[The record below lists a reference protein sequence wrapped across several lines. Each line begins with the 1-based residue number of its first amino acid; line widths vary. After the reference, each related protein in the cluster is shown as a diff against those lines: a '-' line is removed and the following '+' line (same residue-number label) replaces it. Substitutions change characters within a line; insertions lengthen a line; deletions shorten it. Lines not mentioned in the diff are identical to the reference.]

1 MINTVPIIYNGGS
14 YGTYLEWCLTS
25 LCSDQP
31 IFDPFLST
39 GSSHGFRGKGH
50 QLTNFQGWQ
59 KYLSTG
65 TPHQLVRLHPKISK
79 TESISN
85 NLNEILNSV
94 NDIIYL
100 YPDKD
105 SVLLIVNNY
114 FTKIWDDWWNHQF
127 FTEIDASTIYS
138 NWAVST
144 DVPITKIP
152 IWIKREFM
160 SFYLMPAWHDQ
171 VEWYHLDS
179 WSHPRSHNI
188 LVKDL
193 LYDFE
198 SVIDRLQ
205 QTLNFDFVR
214 PVSDLLPYHEK
225 NLQLQKFKNQDKLC
239 KNIVDSI
246 VNGFEFDWSDQLVPL
261 ASESW
266 IQWQLRNL
274 GYEIQCRELDI
285 FPTNSVHLKE
295 LLYSV

>member
-31 IFDPFLST
+31 ICDPFTST
-39 GSSHGFRGKGH
+39 GSSHEFFG
-50 QLTNFQGWQ
+50 NFVSGIQNWQ
-59 KYLSTG
+59 QYLSTG
-65 TPHQLVRLHPKISK
+65 TPHQLVRLHPKICK
-79 TESISN
+79 TESITE

-94 NDIIYL
+94 NGIIYL

-105 SVLLIVNNY
+105 SVLLTVNNY
-114 FTKIWDDWWNHQF
+114 FTKIWDNWWNHYF
-127 FTEIDASTIYS
+127 FTEIDALTIYS
-138 NWAVST
+138 NWPVST
-144 DVPITKIP
+144 NVPIAQIP
-152 IWIKREFM
+152 TWIRREFL

-179 WSHPRSHNI
+179 WNHPRSHNI

-198 SVIDRLQ
+198 SVINQLQ
-205 QTLNFDFVR
+205 QILNFNFVR
-214 PVSDLLPYHEK
+214 PVSDLLPYHKK

-246 VNGFEFDWSDQLVPL
+246 VNNFEFDWSNQLVPL

-274 GYEIQCRELDI
+274 GYEIQCHELDK

-295 LLYSV
+295 LLYTV

>member
-1 MINTVPIIYNGGS
+1 MTSIIPIIYNGGS

-31 IFDPFLST
+31 IIDPFTGIGNSHRFEGNHLS
-39 GSSHGFRGKGH
+39 
-50 QLTNFQGWQ
+50 NMQGWR
-59 KYLSTG
+59 KYLSG
-65 TPHQLVRLHPKISK
+65 NSKYKFARLHPKFLK
-79 TESISN
+79 TESITD
-85 NLNEILNSV
+85 NLNEVLLSAT
-94 NDIIYL
+94 DIIYL

-105 SVLLIVNNY
+105 SVLLTVNNY

-127 FTEIDASTIYS
+127 FTEIDALTIYS
-138 NWAVST
+138 NWPVST
-144 DVPITKIP
+144 NVPIAQIP
-152 IWIKREFM
+152 IWIKREFL

-179 WSHPRSHNI
+179 WNHPRSHNI

-198 SVIDRLQ
+198 SVINQLQ
-205 QTLNFDFVR
+205 QILNFNFVR

-239 KNIVDSI
+239 KNIVDSV
-246 VNGFEFDWSDQLVPL
+246 VNNFEFDWSDQLVTL

-274 GYEIQCRELDI
+274 GYEIRCHALDT
-285 FPTNSVHLKE
+285 FPTNSVYLKE
-295 LLYSV
+295 LLYTI

>member
-1 MINTVPIIYNGGS
+1 MISTIPIIYSAGT

-25 LCSDQP
+25 LCADQP
-31 IFDPFLST
+31 IIDPFNGT
-39 GSSHGFRGKGH
+39 GSSHEFRG
-50 QLTNFQGWQ
+50 NFVSGTQNWQ
-59 KYLSTG
+59 QYLSTG
-65 TPHQLVRLHPKISK
+65 TPHQLVRLHPKICK
-79 TESISN
+79 TESITE

-94 NDIIYL
+94 NGIIYL

-105 SVLLIVNNY
+105 SVLLTVNNY

-127 FTEIDASTIYS
+127 FTEIDALTIYS
-138 NWAVST
+138 NWAVADT
-144 DVPITKIP
+144 PIGEIP
-152 IWIKREFM
+152 TWIRREFL

-179 WSHPRSHNI
+179 WNHPRSHNI

-198 SVIDRLQ
+198 SVINQLQ
-205 QTLNFDFVR
+205 QILNFNFVR
-214 PVSDLLPYHEK
+214 PVSDLLPYHKK

-239 KNIVDSI
+239 ENIVNSI
-246 VNGFEFDWSDQLVPL
+246 VHNFDFDWSDQLVPL

-274 GYEIQCRELDI
+274 GYEIQCHELDI

-295 LLYSV
+295 LLYTV